1 MDRLTGMGLFVA
13 AVDEGSLAAAA
24 RRFGFSAAMTGKYV
38 AALEAQVGA
47 RLLQRTTRRLA
58 LTDIGHGYYLR
69 CKSILEAFDDANRE
83 AGAAHSAVR
92 GVLRVAAPVT
102 FGAMHLGGVV
112 ARFMSDHPEVNVE
125 VVLGDRYVDLLDA
138 GVDVAL
144 RIGKLTD
151 PALVTRRLAPCRM
164 MLCAAPAFLQRHG
177 VPRSPAALEQVDR
190 LAFSDAVSCGDWTLF
205 DTKGRP
211 HTIDG
216 PCRLVSNNMQMLTRA
231 ALAGSGIAYGP
242 SFAFG
247 DYVARGEL
255 VALLPRYR
263 TAELDIQAVYPSA
276 RHIPLRVRRF
286 VDCLADAFGDD
297 PPWDH
302 RRQSQ
307 RRRPK
312 ASD

>member
-24 RRFGFSAAMTGKYV
+24 RRFGLSAAMTGKYV

-47 RLLQRTTRRLA
+47 RLLQRTTRRLT

-69 CKSILEAFDDANRE
+69 CKAILEAFDEANRE
-83 AGAAHSAVR
+83 ASAAHSALR

-102 FGAMHLGGVV
+102 FGAMHLGAVV
-112 ARFMSDHPEVNVE
+112 ARFLQNSPEINVE
-125 VVLGDRYVDLLDA
+125 VVLSDRYVDLLDA

-151 PALVTRRLAPCRM
+151 PALVARRIAPCRM
-164 MLCAAPAFLQRHG
+164 TLCAAPALLERHG
-177 VPRSPAALEQVDR
+177 TPRNPAALKR
-190 LAFSDAVSCGDWTLF
+190 LPRLVFSDAVSPGDWTLF
-205 DTKGRP
+205 DTKGRA

-216 PCRLVSNNMQMLTRA
+216 PCRLTANNMQMLVAA

-242 SFAFG
+242 SFTFG
-247 DYVARGEL
+247 DYIARGEL

-263 TAELDIQAVYPSA
+263 AADLDIQAVYPSA

-286 VDCLADAFGDD
+286 VDCLVETFGDD
-297 PPWDH
+297 PPWD
-302 RRQSQ
+302 RQV
-307 RRRPK
+307 RHDPN
-312 ASD
+312 AD

>member
-24 RRFGFSAAMTGKYV
+24 RRFGLSAAMTGKYV

-47 RLLQRTTRRLA
+47 RLLQRTTRRLT

-69 CKSILEAFDDANRE
+69 CKAILEAFDEANRE
-83 AGAAHSAVR
+83 ASAAHSALR

-102 FGAMHLGGVV
+102 FGAMHLGPVV
-112 ARFMSDHPEVNVE
+112 ARFLQNSPEINVE
-125 VVLGDRYVDLLDA
+125 VVLSDRYVDLLDA

-151 PALVTRRLAPCRM
+151 PALVARRIAPCRM
-164 MLCAAPAFLQRHG
+164 TLCAAPVLLERHG
-177 VPRSPAALEQVDR
+177 TPRNPAALKRLPR
-190 LAFSDAVSCGDWTLF
+190 LAFSDAVSPGDWTLF
-205 DTKGRP
+205 DTKGRT

-216 PCRLVSNNMQMLTRA
+216 PCRLTANNMQMLVAA

-247 DYVARGEL
+247 EYIARGEL

-263 TAELDIQAVYPSA
+263 TADLDIQAVYPSA

-286 VDCLADAFGDD
+286 VDCLVETFGDD

-302 RRQSQ
+302 QVRHG
-307 RRRPK
+307 PN
-312 ASD
+312 AG